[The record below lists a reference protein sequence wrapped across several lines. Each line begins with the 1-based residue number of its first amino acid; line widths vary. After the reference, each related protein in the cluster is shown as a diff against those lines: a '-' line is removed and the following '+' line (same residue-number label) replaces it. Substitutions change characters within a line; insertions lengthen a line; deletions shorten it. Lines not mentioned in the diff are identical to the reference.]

1 MSLYISNYLL
11 LNREKSNSDIRSM
24 RFFNRVR
31 FTILARTVLLIIVL
45 FILAKLMG
53 KKQVSQLNL
62 FDYII
67 GITIGSIAADVSL
80 DLEKDLI
87 AGSLCLIVYGLFSVF
102 ISYVTM
108 NSLKAR
114 RFFVGVPTIL
124 IENNKIIE
132 GGLKKAKLDVNEL
145 LAEARSQGYFK
156 LEDIE
161 YAIMETNGSVSFMP
175 INSNSPA
182 TKGDV
187 KAKINK
193 ESLVA
198 NVIID
203 SKLLEKNLKEMHK
216 DKKWLDKILKT
227 QGYDKYDNIMLAT
240 LDINDKVIVYEKNV
254 KSKKNSVLE

>member
-1 MSLYISNYLL
+1 MN
-11 LNREKSNSDIRSM
+11 DILG
-24 RFFNRVR
+24 
-31 FTILARTVLLIIVL
+31 ILFRTLIIIVIL

-53 KKQVSQLNL
+53 KKQISQLNL

-67 GITIGSIAADVSL
+67 GITIGSIAADISL
-80 DLEKDLI
+80 DLEKNLV
-87 AGSLCLIVYGLFSVF
+87 AGLVCLSIYGLFSILV
-102 ISYVTM
+102 SYITM
-108 NSLKAR
+108 KNIKAR
-114 RFFVGVPTIL
+114 RFLNGVPTIL

-132 GGLKKAKLDVNEL
+132 DGLKKAKLDINEL

-175 INSNSPA
+175 INSSSPA
-182 TKGDV
+182 TKKDV
-187 KAKINK
+187 NVKVNK

-203 SKLLEKNLKEMHK
+203 SKLLDENLKEMHK
-216 DKKWLDKILKT
+216 DKKWLDSVLKV
-227 QGYDKYDNIMLAT
+227 QGYNSYDNILLAT
-240 LDINDKVIVYEKNV
+240 LDINDKVIVYKKNI